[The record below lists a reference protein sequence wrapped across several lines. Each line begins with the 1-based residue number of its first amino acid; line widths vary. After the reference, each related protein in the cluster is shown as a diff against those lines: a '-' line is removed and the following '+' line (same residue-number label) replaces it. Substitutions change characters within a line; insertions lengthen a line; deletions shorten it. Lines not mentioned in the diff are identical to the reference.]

1 MSEAAFPRLRF
12 QLSIIRL
19 VQQAPGRNMLYPSEA
34 FTPALELLRE
44 GGTAQRVIRVRASE
58 EDDSS
63 LTTWNTFWAHCIPAT
78 QLIRV
83 CLVIETSR
91 VHSTCVSSAEL
102 ICACPLYVLW
112 DLWAS
117 GSPDTVHQ
125 KTTGL
130 ALAEVRLYGAAEMQL
145 VTLNSTL
152 CIMY

>member
-1 MSEAAFPRLRF
+1 MIYVKACKEH
-12 QLSIIRL
+12 
-19 VQQAPGRNMLYPSEA
+19 GDN
-34 FTPALELLRE
+34 
-44 GGTAQRVIRVRASE
+44 RV
-58 EDDSS
+58 
-63 LTTWNTFWAHCIPAT
+63 TTWDAFWAYCIPAA
-78 QLIRV
+78 QLIHV
-83 CLVIETSR
+83 CLVAEASG
-91 VHSTCVSSAEL
+91 VHLADCMNSAEL